1 MANSGTALS
10 VHQIRL
16 LHRFTS
22 NIVLLYDG
30 DNAGIHAAL
39 RGTDMLLEE
48 EMNVKVL
55 FLPDGNDPDSFA
67 AVIRQRISEDIFRRI
82 RPTSYSLRPIF
93 CYAA

>member
-1 MANSGTALS
+1 MVEGYTDVISM
-10 VHQIRL
+10 HQCRL

-55 FLPDGNDPDSFA
+55 FLPDGNDPDRFA
-67 AVIRQRISEDIFRRI
+67 CSGSAAGAISYESGY
-82 RPTSYSLRPIF
+82 PTG
-93 CYAA
+93 